1 MRLSIKGRNIELTPA
16 LKEYAT
22 EKLGKMTKIFDQIMG
37 ITVILSV
44 EKNPSITNNQ
54 VAEVSVILKKGR
66 IQAKEASESMYASID
81 LLADKV
87 ERQIKK
93 HKTKLINRAKSRSGA
108 LSIREPQYTD
118 TIEDEP
124 DENQLDEDIIQ
135 IDIVQEEDENTAT
148 TNHT

>member
-16 LKEYAT
+16 LKQYAA
-22 EKLGKMTKIFDQIMG
+22 EKLGKINKLFDQIME
-37 ITVILSV
+37 ITAILSV

-54 VAEVSVILKKGR
+54 VAEVSVVLKKGR

-87 ERQIKK
+87 ERQIRK

-108 LSIREPQYTD
+108 SSIREAHHPEVVEEEAP
-118 TIEDEP
+118 ED
-124 DENQLDEDIIQ
+124 QLGEDIIQ
-135 IDIVQEEDENTAT
+135 IDVVQEEEEESINS
-148 TNHT
+148 N